1 MSDQTTIDQPAAEG
15 RRRFLSFKRLQRAT
29 ILVLLVGLCVFAS
42 LRTPRFFSW
51 ANIVDNL
58 FTNAAAVGVMAVGM
72 TFVMIAGGFDLSVA
86 SNTAVCSVVLILSMD
101 GLSPYGPA
109 VAIPVSLLL
118 TAAAGTALGTIN
130 GILVAY
136 VGVNPFVVTLST
148 MLIFRGFALI
158 LTRGGQ
164 ALQVADLALREQ
176 FCWAYDAKFPIFGG
190 DYQVS
195 MPIVIFVAVLIIGVY
210 LLRLTRFGHY
220 AYAIGGNEEAARLAG
235 VNTHRIKAAT
245 YMMLGFTCAV
255 AATIFVAM
263 TATAQAESH
272 QGKELFVIASV
283 IVGGTPLGGG
293 SGGLFATLIG
303 LLLLQVIDN
312 LLTQF
317 NVGAEYRNLVT
328 GLIIVI
334 VVTVDVLA
342 KRRTRK

>member
-1 MSDQTTIDQPAAEG
+1 MSDQPIIELPAAER

-29 ILVLLVGLCVFAS
+29 ILVLLVALCVFAS
-42 LRTPRFFSW
+42 VRTPRFFSW
-51 ANIVDNL
+51 TNIVDSL
-58 FTNAAAVGVMAVGM
+58 FTNAAALGVIAVGM
-72 TFVMIAGGFDLSVA
+72 TFVMVAGGFDLSVA
-86 SNTAVCSVVLILSMD
+86 SNTAVCSVVLILSLD
-101 GLSPYGPA
+101 ALSPYGPA
-109 VAIPVSLLL
+109 VAIPISLLL
-118 TAAAGTALGTIN
+118 TAAAGTALGTFN
-130 GILVAY
+130 GMLVAY

-148 MLIFRGFALI
+148 MLIFRGLALI
-158 LTRGGQ
+158 LTGGGQ
-164 ALQVADLALREQ
+164 SFQVADLALRDQ
-176 FCWAYDAKFPIFGG
+176 FSWIYDAKFPIFGG

-195 MPIVIFVAVLIIGVY
+195 MPIVIFVTVFIIGVY
-210 LLRLTRFGHY
+210 VLRFTRFGHY

-272 QGKELFVIASV
+272 QGKELDVIASV

-303 LLLLQVIDN
+303 LLLLQVINN

-317 NVGAEYRNLVT
+317 NVGDKYRPVVT
-328 GLIIVI
+328 GLIILI

-342 KRRTRK
+342 KRRMRK